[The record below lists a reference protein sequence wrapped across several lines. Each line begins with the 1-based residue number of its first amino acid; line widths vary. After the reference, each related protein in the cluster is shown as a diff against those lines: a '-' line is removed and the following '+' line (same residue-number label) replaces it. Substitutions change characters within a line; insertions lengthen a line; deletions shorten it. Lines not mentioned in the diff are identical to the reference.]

1 MQHTLEDIFLELN
14 FFFKLSHFTA
24 ESQKWLFKFVSI
36 VYDFEGNDLAGLL
49 FEFNQTQLWVL
60 VLEQYLSTS
69 KLQLPIK
76 LLLCLN
82 LVFLR
87 VEYAVET
94 VNVLSG
100 LYLLDL
106 GLAVLI
112 YFEKLVYLLVKTLQN
127 SLHLRFAL
135 L

>member
-1 MQHTLEDIFLELN
+1 
-14 FFFKLSHFTA
+14 
-24 ESQKWLFKFVSI
+24 
-36 VYDFEGNDLAGLL
+36 
-49 FEFNQTQLWVL
+49 
-60 VLEQYLSTS
+60 LEQYLSTS

-76 LLLCLN
+76 LILCLN

-127 SLHLRFAL
+127 SLHLRFTPL
-135 L
+135 

>member
-1 MQHTLEDIFLELN
+1 MM
-14 FFFKLSHFTA
+14 
-24 ESQKWLFKFVSI
+24 
-36 VYDFEGNDLAGLL
+36 
-49 FEFNQTQLWVL
+49 
-60 VLEQYLSTS
+60 EQYLSAS
-69 KLQLPIK
+69 KLQLLIK

-127 SLHLRFAL
+127 SLHLHFAL